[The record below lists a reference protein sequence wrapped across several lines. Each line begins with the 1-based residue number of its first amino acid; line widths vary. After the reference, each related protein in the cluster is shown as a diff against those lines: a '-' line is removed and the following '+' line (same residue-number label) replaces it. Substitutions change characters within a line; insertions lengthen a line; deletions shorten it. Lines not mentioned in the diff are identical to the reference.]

1 MPKINSP
8 AELEEL
14 RKSILSKRDPN
25 KPCITLCSGT
35 ACHASG
41 SKEVAASIEEEI
53 KKQGLSAKVDFRK
66 TGCHGFC
73 EKGPIVV
80 IHPEKIC
87 YLQIEPKDVPEIISQ
102 TVKGKKVVEHLLYI
116 DPSTDEKIVH
126 EFEIPFY
133 SNQERLVFGSNGE
146 IDPASIDDYL
156 ALGGYSALAK
166 ALSHMSPE
174 QVLEEVKKSNLRGR
188 GGGGFPTG
196 RKWEECRNAPGDI
209 KYVIVNADE
218 GDPGAYMDRSLLE
231 GNPHS
236 VLEGLT
242 IGAYAIGSHE
252 GYIYVRQEYPLAVEN
267 VGIAIQQAKEYGFLG
282 ENIFGSGFDFTV
294 KVHRGAGAFVSGES
308 SALMTAIE
316 GRVGEPRPKYIH
328 TAIKGVRDRPS
339 CLNNVETWATVPL
352 IINKGADWFTKLGTE
367 GSKGT
372 KIFSLVGKVNN
383 TGLVEVPMGIT
394 LRDIIY
400 KLGGGIPG
408 GKKFKAV
415 QTGGPSGGCIPEEQL
430 DMKVDYD
437 ELAKAGSMM
446 GSGGMIVMDEDT
458 CMVDVARYFL
468 DFLSDESCGK
478 CVPCREGIRQ
488 MLKILTNISKG
499 EGKEGDIERLEELSQ
514 VTRDASLCALGRTA
528 ANPVLS
534 TVRYFRDEYEAHIK
548 EKRCP
553 AYVCKALISYYI
565 DPDKCKACMICFRQC
580 PAGAITGGKD
590 QIHVIDQEKCTK
602 CGTCFEVCP
611 PRFGAVKKISGEPVP
626 SPIPEEARMLA
637 RKSKENE

>member
-8 AELEEL
+8 AELEKL
-14 RKSILSKRDPN
+14 RESILSRRDPD
-25 KPCITLCSGT
+25 KPCIAVCTGT
-35 ACHASG
+35 GCLALGAD
-41 SKEVAASIEEEI
+41 KVVAALKEEI
-53 KKQGLSAKVDFRK
+53 KKHGLEDKVDIK
-66 TGCHGFC
+66 ETGCPGFC
-73 EKGPIVV
+73 ERGTVVV
-80 IHPEKIC
+80 IYPEEIC
-87 YLQIEPKDVPEIISQ
+87 YLQVQPEDAEEVISQ
-102 TVKGKKVVEHLLYI
+102 TILAKKVIKRLLYV
-116 DPSTDEKIVH
+116 DPTTSEQAVR
-126 EFEIPFY
+126 ESEIPFY
-133 SNQERLVFGSNGE
+133 KNQMRLIIGSN
-146 IDPASIDDYL
+146 IKLDPKSIDDYL

-166 ALSHMSPE
+166 VLSQMTPE

-188 GGGGFPTG
+188 GGGGFPAG
-196 RKWEECRNAPGDI
+196 RKWEECRNALGEVR
-209 KYVIVNADE
+209 YVIVNADE
-218 GDPGAYMDRSLLE
+218 GDPGAFMDRALLE

-236 VLEGLT
+236 VLEGLS

-252 GYIYVRQEYPLAVEN
+252 GYIYVRQEYPLAIEN
-267 VGIAIQQAKEYGFLG
+267 VTIAIKQAEEYGFLG
-282 ENIFGSGFDFTV
+282 ENILGSGFDFTV

-308 SALMTAIE
+308 SALMTALE

-328 TAIKGVRDRPS
+328 TAVKGVRDSPS
-339 CLNNVETWATVPL
+339 CLNNVETWANVPL
-352 IINKGADWFTKLGTE
+352 IINKGADWFARIGTE

-394 LRDIIY
+394 LRDVIY
-400 KLGGGIPG
+400 RVGGGIPG

-430 DMKVDYD
+430 DMPVDFD

-499 EGKEGDIERLEELSQ
+499 KGKEGDIERLEELSQ
-514 VTRDASLCALGRTA
+514 VTKDASLCALGKTA

-534 TVRYFRDEYEAHIK
+534 TIKYFRDEYEAHIK
-548 EKRCP
+548 EKKCP
-553 AYVCKALISYYI
+553 AYVCKELISYYI
-565 DPDKCKACMICFRQC
+565 DPDKCKACMICLRQC
-580 PAGAITGGKD
+580 PTGAIAGAKN

-626 SPIPEEARMLA
+626 PPIPEEARMIA
-637 RKSKENE
+637 RESKEK